1 MRLLN
6 SGERAFCNQL
16 AGYKTPH
23 FYFGDLVDQ
32 RLKQVAVRVDTAN
45 RKVWLLVP
53 AASKEESERLRF
65 EAISELI
72 VMVTVL
78 ELRYYASIAER
89 T

>member
-6 SGERAFCNQL
+6 SGERAFCSQL

-23 FYFGDLVDQ
+23 FYFGDLADQ

-65 EAISELI
+65 TLK
-72 VMVTVL
+72 TK
-78 ELRYYASIAER
+78 
-89 T
+89 